1 MTSFLLASFYFRRG
15 GSILAAPHPHPLP
28 TYRRCI
34 RSHLFAQRRL
44 LGTGK
49 EARVLQELKKLS
61 KYTNSGNR
69 QQIKQAEALMR
80 DARNFT
86 GTTKVIA
93 YNMMIKVYGRHREV
107 SRAAALFRELKV
119 GGEALQPHTYEAMIR

>member
-1 MTSFLLASFYFRRG
+1 MLRATAR
-15 GSILAAPHPHPLP
+15 PHPLP
-28 TYRRCI
+28 NCYGRRL
-34 RSHLFAQRRL
+34 RFYSDAQRRS
-44 LGTGK
+44 LGTAK
-49 EARVLQELKKLS
+49 EAKVLQELKKLS
-61 KYTNSGNR
+61 KYTNSGND
-69 QQIKQAEALMR
+69 KQVKEAEALLK

-86 GTTKVIA
+86 GFTKVIA